1 MSTCRE
7 AWGKQQASTLI
18 FYYPKKK
25 KKKQRKVSLNMWGG
39 KKFFWQQIEGP
50 SAIDGEI
57 QLCYMS
63 GC

>member
-7 AWGKQQASTLI
+7 TWGKQQASTLT
-18 FYYPKKK
+18 FYYQKKR
-25 KKKQRKVSLNMWGG
+25 QRKVSLNMWGG